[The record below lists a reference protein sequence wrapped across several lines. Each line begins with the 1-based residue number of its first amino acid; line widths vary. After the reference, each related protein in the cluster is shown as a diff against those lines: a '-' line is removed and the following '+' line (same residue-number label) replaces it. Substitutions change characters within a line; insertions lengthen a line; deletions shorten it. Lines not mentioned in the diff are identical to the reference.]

1 LADLGGLLP
10 TTLELELELP
20 DTEIINS
27 ESETVTL
34 PKRRF
39 QIFIGASVLLGGLL
53 AFTLLF
59 LSGSVR
65 GILPTSEA
73 KNAIAGEVALT
84 EQQLIQLV
92 NEAQVNAY
100 WVGPLAG
107 ASYALT
113 ITADNQVFVK
123 YLPDGNGLDDLKPE
137 YRVIATYPEAAA
149 YDITRAAGT
158 QSTAI
163 SFINSDGAAVFYSK
177 DRPTNVYV
185 AYAGIPFEIE
195 VFDPDAATALDFA
208 TTPGSV
214 SKIK

>member
-1 LADLGGLLP
+1 MSD
-10 TTLELELELP
+10 
-20 DTEIINS
+20 INS
-27 ESETVTL
+27 LLSSTIEEEFNFPTDQPNQTNQQLVTM
-34 PKRRF
+34 PKRKF
-39 QIFIGASVLLGGLL
+39 GIIVGGSALIGALLSFL
-53 AFTLLF
+53 LLF
-59 LSGSVR
+59 LSGSAR
-65 GILPTSEA
+65 DILPTNEA

-92 NEAQVNAY
+92 NEAQVTAY
-100 WVGPLAG
+100 WVGPLEG
-107 ASYALT
+107 ALYALT
-113 ITADNQVFVK
+113 ITADNQVFIK
-123 YLPDGNGLDDLKPE
+123 YLPDGKGLDDLKPD

-158 QSTAI
+158 QSTAV
-163 SFINSDGAAVFYSK
+163 SFINSDGAAVYYSK

-208 TTPGSV
+208 TKPGSV